1 MLVQSTSCEKQ
12 HPQSTKS
19 QQPQHVDNQ
28 INYALGKPNPL
39 KEQWEDVENQIHWL
53 KNSHNIEKATSTAN
67 WQSSDSMWKIK
78 SIL

>member
-19 QQPQHVDNQ
+19 QQQQHVDNQ

-39 KEQWEDVENQIHWL
+39 KEQWKDVENQIH
-53 KNSHNIEKATSTAN
+53 
-67 WQSSDSMWKIK
+67 
-78 SIL
+78 